1 MSIYSQCFFYQRDA
15 LTLCVARS
23 LPSSGVRLLKSD
35 TVVDISP
42 IPTAFPQKFLPPHP
56 IPISFNPLPIG
67 CITTPPH
74 SHEIHPIPFR
84 SAVLY
89 ISADNLTVYRRH
101 KKKTRSSADA
111 DNRLDAFSGQ
121 SRSTNMVPFHMLHIV
136 SYCAIV
142 TLSLRHQRSLN
153 IGLQKNFMTLKWGQ
167 RSLKVIES
175 GIIR

>member
-1 MSIYSQCFFYQRDA
+1 MSIYWQCFFYQRDA

-101 KKKTRSSADA
+101 KKKQEAQPMLTTGSTRLAVS
-111 DNRLDAFSGQ
+111 RGQ
-121 SRSTNMVPFHMLHIV
+121 QTWYHSTCYI
-136 SYCAIV
+136 
-142 TLSLRHQRSLN
+142 
-153 IGLQKNFMTLKWGQ
+153 
-167 RSLKVIES
+167 
-175 GIIR
+175 